1 MKEDKTDLQVE
12 DYNEMLETQAEI
24 DGITKEELQQQMMQR
39 MFTPQEQK
47 ILSMSEEQVR
57 NEFTLIQGKK
67 SNLSRRERDLV
78 EGMFAKL
85 DNPTVYNQDIP

>member
-24 DGITKEELQQQMMQR
+24 DGITKEELQHQMMQR

-57 NEFTLIQGKK
+57 NEFILIQGKK

>member
-78 EGMFAKL
+78 EGMFQKL
-85 DNPTVYNQDIP
+85 KSI